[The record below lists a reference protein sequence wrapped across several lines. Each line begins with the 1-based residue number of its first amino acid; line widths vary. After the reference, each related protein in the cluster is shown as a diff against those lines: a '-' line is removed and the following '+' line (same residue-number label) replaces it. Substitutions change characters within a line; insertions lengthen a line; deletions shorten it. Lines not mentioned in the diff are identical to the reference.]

1 MPKKPTTLNCIESDV
16 IKKKYRIVTLN
27 GKIDHLQ
34 ICDVEHNY
42 KSEYQRW
49 DLKAHDDTF
58 KKTLYFLAKHQPE
71 KFKLMYNELKVYD
84 DEFFEYAEYVLKK
97 IKGEYNYE

>member
-1 MPKKPTTLNCIESDV
+1 MAKKPAAAICIENDV
-16 IKKKYRIVTLN
+16 IKKKYRIITLN

-34 ICDVEHNY
+34 ICDVDYDY

-49 DLKAHDDTF
+49 DLKAHKDTF
-58 KKTLYFLAKHQPE
+58 KKVLYFLAKHQPE

-84 DEFFEYAEYVLKK
+84 DEFFEDAEYVLKK
-97 IKGEYNYE
+97 IKAEYNYE